1 LLHLQGFCS
10 ARCRQISGGRIYHGA
25 YVTVWKSV
33 MMGIIRSL
41 VPIRL
46 AGCLVLCY
54 RNGAAT
60 LTMTRYFAPEVTIN
74 ALNPRSR
81 KAAGASSADFL
92 GSYCRRDHQS
102 AFNACVRPRK
112 LLVRL
117 LFMVLVVMRLVLCR
131 QRKFFISG
139 KRTCHW
145 VRER

>member
-1 LLHLQGFCS
+1 
-10 ARCRQISGGRIYHGA
+10 
-25 YVTVWKSV
+25 
-33 MMGIIRSL
+33 MMGIIHAL

-92 GSYCRRDHQS
+92 GSSKNGRRDHQS